1 MIRKICSGCLSNIF
15 KNYWILGPIFQVQVS
30 MGIWMLSLLVLDA
43 DLANFCCVPFL
54 FLTTTLWDQNSK
66 LYLADERTKAR
77 VPMAKRASKK
87 QRCTKSSPHP
97 SSNCNHFHHY
107 SNPPSSANTI
117 ICCLFIMRNIW
128 ADIELGWSPFRHW
141 TRMIEKKKK

>member
-1 MIRKICSGCLSNIF
+1 MIRKIHSGFLSNIF
-15 KNYWILGPIFQVQVS
+15 KNYWILGPIFQVQVW
-30 MGIWMLSLLVLDA
+30 MGIWMSLLALDA
-43 DLANFCCVPFL
+43 DLTNFCCVPFL
-54 FLTTTLWDQNSK
+54 FLTTTLWDQNCK

-97 SSNCNHFHHY
+97 SPNCNHFSHR
-107 SNPPSSANTI
+107 SNLPFSANTI

-128 ADIELGWSPFRHW
+128 TDIELRWSPFRHW
-141 TRMIEKKKK
+141 TRMIEKKK